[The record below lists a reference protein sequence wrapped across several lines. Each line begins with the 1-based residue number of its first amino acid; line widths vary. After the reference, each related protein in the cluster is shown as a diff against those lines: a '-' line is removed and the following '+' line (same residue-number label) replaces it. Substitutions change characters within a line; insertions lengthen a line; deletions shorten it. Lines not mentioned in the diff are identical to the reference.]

1 MKQTSVTCLV
11 VIVLLAAVGLAR
23 GGQKDEK
30 DAPASLIKAAEFLEE
45 KPFDKD
51 AKNIRA
57 WAINW
62 IITTDKVSVKFCS
75 LLVSGID
82 KNYKYSPEILAQY
95 TIGMA
100 AFKLSSPEKAKDE
113 NAVQFSGINSALT
126 AYSAMLKEQPK
137 ARNAFLDDLEVKSR
151 DGSLPNYL
159 SQNNCKDKK

>member
-11 VIVLLAAVGLAR
+11 VIVLFAAVGLAR

-30 DAPASLIKAAEFLEE
+30 DAPARLIKAAEFLEE

-62 IITTDKVSVKFCS
+62 IITTDKVSVTVCS
-75 LLVSGID
+75 LLISGID
-82 KNYKYSPEILAQY
+82 KTYKYSGEIFAQY

-100 AFKLSSPEKAKDE
+100 AFKLSSAEKAKDE

-126 AYSAMLKEQPK
+126 AYSARPTRRLGPTLKSS
-137 ARNAFLDDLEVKSR
+137 FKSGLRLRDNWVVQYQNQR
-151 DGSLPNYL
+151 DG
-159 SQNNCKDKK
+159 